1 MTMNEHNA
9 TVAQDVLTA
18 IADLE
23 AGTCTLAEV
32 QAVLQSAIPRFENDG
47 SRVAEAVRLAEADL
61 EEIQFTTLLDEQA
74 PAGIFR
80 LDELRASIEGPAD
93 A

>member
-1 MTMNEHNA
+1 MTMNEYNA

-23 AGTCTLAEV
+23 AGTITLAEA
-32 QAVLQSAIPRFENDG
+32 QAALQNAIPRLENDG
-47 SRVAEAVRLAEADL
+47 SGLGEAVRLAEADL
-61 EEIQFTTLLDEQA
+61 EEIQFTTLLDEQL
-74 PAGIFR
+74 PAAIFR
-80 LDELRASIEGPAD
+80 LDELRARIEGSAD

>member
-1 MTMNEHNA
+1 MTMNEYNA
-9 TVAQDVLTA
+9 AVAQGVLTA

-23 AGTCTLAEV
+23 AGKCTLAEA

-47 SRVAEAVRLAEADL
+47 SGVAEAVRLAEADL
-61 EEIQFTTLLDEQA
+61 EEIQFTTLLDEQV
-74 PAGIFR
+74 PAAIFR
-80 LDELRASIEGPAD
+80 LDELRASIEGSAD